1 MSERTKRTVRWGWV
15 NVALFAVAAMFL
27 LLITVQTG
35 SCTDYVDGTG
45 VCTLTPPPDRQW
57 LVLVI
62 GGGVLAFALFKAF
75 RRR

>member
-1 MSERTKRTVRWGWV
+1 MSERAKRTVRWGWV

-35 SCTDYVDGTG
+35 TCTDYVDGTG
-45 VCTLTPPPDRQW
+45 VCTITPPPDRQW

>member
-1 MSERTKRTVRWGWV
+1 M
-15 NVALFAVAAMFL
+15 ALFAVAAMFL

-35 SCTDYVDGTG
+35 TCTDYVDGTG
-45 VCTLTPPPDRQW
+45 VCTITPPPDRQW

>member
-1 MSERTKRTVRWGWV
+1 MSEWTKRTVRWGWV